1 MSEIIFSDIK
11 QLYERVEPALK
22 SKLSELNRLGFDYL
36 TKEDI
41 WNYLQESKWKHS
53 NDLMLGDMIN
63 DILST
68 NVDEI
73 NQYFINISKNQL
85 RDVNLENIKLN

>member
-41 WNYLQESKWKHS
+41 WNYLQESKWKNS